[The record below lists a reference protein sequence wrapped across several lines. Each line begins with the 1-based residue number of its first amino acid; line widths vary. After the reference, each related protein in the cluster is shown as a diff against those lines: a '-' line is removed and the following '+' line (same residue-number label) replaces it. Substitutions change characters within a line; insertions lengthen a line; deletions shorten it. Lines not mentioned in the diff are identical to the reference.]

1 MTTALIH
8 AMNLGWILVG
18 VLEVYQW
25 TQSLLM
31 WSLYPGGGDVCQMA
45 KSALEKNKALNKDTR
60 SQGEEDSQELRE
72 GVQLEVHSE
81 GTSEKPKLPRQ
92 QLTFNLHQV

>member
-1 MTTALIH
+1 MQGKRYGSLTTTALTH

-25 TQSLLM
+25 TQSLLV

-45 KSALEKNKALNKDTR
+45 KSALEKNKARREVFNGIL
-60 SQGEEDSQELRE
+60 EE
-72 GVQLEVHSE
+72 GHMKEVLGAL
-81 GTSEKPKLPRQ
+81 GT
-92 QLTFNLHQV
+92 